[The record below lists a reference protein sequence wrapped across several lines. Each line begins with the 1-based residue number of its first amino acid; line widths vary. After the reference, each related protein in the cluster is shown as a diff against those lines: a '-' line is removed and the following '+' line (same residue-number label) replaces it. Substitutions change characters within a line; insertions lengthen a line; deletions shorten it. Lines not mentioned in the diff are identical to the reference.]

1 MSNNNSI
8 SSYRKSVQA
17 IPGKGSIRPFSH
29 RNTISVSSGGGG
41 GGGGGSCTPTKWNK
55 HNSTPGV
62 TGKKASNSIKNSGLK
77 ANNNSSSLYSCKI
90 ETTDKKDKIYA
101 NNY

>member
-1 MSNNNSI
+1 MLNNNSI

-17 IPGKGSIRPFSH
+17 IPSKSSIRPFSH

-41 GGGGGSCTPTKWNK
+41 GSCTPTKRNK

-62 TGKKASNSIKNSGLK
+62 TGKKASNSIKSSGLK
-77 ANNNSSSLYSCKI
+77 ANNISSSLYSCKI
-90 ETTDKKDKIYA
+90 ETTDKKEKIYV
-101 NNY
+101 NND

>member
-17 IPGKGSIRPFSH
+17 IPSKSSMRPFSH

-41 GGGGGSCTPTKWNK
+41 GGSCTPSKWNK

-62 TGKKASNSIKNSGLK
+62 TGKKASNSIKSSGLK
-77 ANNNSSSLYSCKI
+77 AYNNSSSLYSCKI
-90 ETTDKKDKIYA
+90 EMTDKKEKIYV
-101 NNY
+101 NND

>member
-1 MSNNNSI
+1 MMSNNNSI

-17 IPGKGSIRPFSH
+17 IPSKSSIRPFSH
-29 RNTISVSSGGGG
+29 RNTISVSS
-41 GGGGGSCTPTKWNK
+41 GGGGSCTPTKWNK

-62 TGKKASNSIKNSGLK
+62 TGKKASNSIKSSGLK

-90 ETTDKKDKIYA
+90 ETTDKKEKIYV
-101 NNY
+101 NND

>member
-1 MSNNNSI
+1 M
-8 SSYRKSVQA
+8 QA
-17 IPGKGSIRPFSH
+17 IPSKSSIRPFSH
-29 RNTISVSSGGGG
+29 RNTISVSSGGGWGGGG

-62 TGKKASNSIKNSGLK
+62 TGKKASYSIKSSGLK

-90 ETTDKKDKIYA
+90 ETTDKKEKIYV
-101 NNY
+101 NND